1 MRLVINSVEM
11 EGVPGPTLFDY
22 AERVGVRVPTSCG
35 KQGKCRECLV
45 EVVEGMDRLTDR
57 TAQEQHLTGD
67 FRLAC
72 RSRIA
77 TDDGIVRCHT
87 LRRGAMRIE
96 QSGSALPARHE
107 RPLDP
112 AVVREGHRVLLD
124 GEEIGRSRGSV
135 HGLAMDLGTTTV
147 VLRLHDLE
155 TGTQLATSS
164 FENPQRFGGSNVMS
178 RIDFDTTHRGRLLQR
193 TLLGYLSHAIEEL
206 PVDPE
211 TIYELV
217 VAGNP
222 TMRDLFFGLSVYP
235 LGQKPYR
242 SITERELIDGTRPS
256 TSLFTTARKLRLP
269 IHPAARVYGL
279 PLIGSHVGADA
290 AACLLAIDM
299 AREDRLVGLMDF
311 GTNTELILG
320 TRDRIVAA
328 SCPAGPAFEG
338 GAISSGMPALD
349 GAIEG
354 LTLEADGVAELRVI
368 GGGPPEGLCGSGLV
382 ELLGEILRT
391 GRMNPRGRLRDG
403 SDRFAVDAER
413 SISLRERDI
422 SELAQAKAANAA
434 GLRIVLRSYG
444 ASLDEVDLFY
454 LAGGFGRHLNLN
466 AARRIGL
473 IPDLDDSRI
482 VQIGNASI
490 EGASTALLSVT
501 RREELEALAKTVTHV
516 RLESAPDFFDSF
528 VSGCL
533 FRPDGS
539 PDPSP

>member
-1 MRLVINSVEM
+1 M
-11 EGVPGPTLFDY
+11 E
-22 AERVGVRVPTSCG
+22 
-35 KQGKCRECLV
+35 
-45 EVVEGMDRLTDR
+45 RLTDR
-57 TAQEQHLTGD
+57 TIQEHHLSGD

-72 RSRIA
+72 RTRIA
-77 TDDGIVRCHT
+77 TDEGTVRCHT
-87 LRRGAMRIE
+87 LRRGALRIE
-96 QSGSALPARHE
+96 HSGSSLPARDE
-107 RPLDP
+107 SPLDP
-112 AVVREGHRVLLD
+112 AVVRDGDRVLLD
-124 GEEIGRSRGSV
+124 GQEIDRSRGPI

-155 TGTQLATSS
+155 TGMHLATSS
-164 FENPQRFGGSNVMS
+164 FENPQRFGGSNVMA
-178 RIDFDTTHRGRLLQR
+178 RIDYDTSHKGRLLQR
-193 TLLGYLSHAIEEL
+193 TLLGYLGHAIEEL
-206 PVDPE
+206 PADPE

-222 TMRDLFFGLSVYP
+222 TMRDLFFGLTVYP

-242 SITERELIDGTRPS
+242 SITERELIDGKRPS
-256 TSLFTTARKLRLP
+256 TVLSTTARRLRLP

-299 AREDRLVGLMDF
+299 AQEERLIGLMDF

-338 GAISSGMPALD
+338 GAISNGMPALD
-349 GAIEG
+349 GAIEA
-354 LTLEADGVAELRVI
+354 LRLEEGGVSALRII
-368 GGGPPEGLCGSGLV
+368 GDGPPEGICGSGLV
-382 ELLGEILRT
+382 ELLGELLRT
-391 GRMNPRGRLRDG
+391 GRMNARGRLRDG
-403 SDRFAVDAER
+403 SDRFTVDMER

-434 GLRIVLRSYG
+434 GLRIVLGSYG
-444 ASLDEVDLFY
+444 ASLEDVDLFY
-454 LAGGFGRHLNLN
+454 LAGGFGRHLNLD

-473 IPDLDDSRI
+473 IPNLDDSRI

-501 RREELEALAKTVTHV
+501 RREEVESLARTVTHV
-516 RLESAPDFFDSF
+516 RLESDPDFFDAF

-533 FRPDGS
+533 FGPDESPGS
-539 PDPSP
+539 AP